1 VQILLGHLHLVPK
14 KSERLHKF
22 SSLMLVPP
30 NWQLVQGTTAWVMS
44 VILSYLTEARDREG
58 EEYLVV
64 VAAIGRAYR
73 GLAIMELR
81 HLRYFIAVA
90 EELSLRRAAQR
101 LHVSQPALSQQI
113 SDLEAELA
121 IKLFTR
127 NSRGVELT
135 EAPVAAPA
143 HSKVRRR
150 SQTPKRTAPDSFVQM
165 QAFHVG

>member
-1 VQILLGHLHLVPK
+1 
-14 KSERLHKF
+14 
-22 SSLMLVPP
+22 
-30 NWQLVQGTTAWVMS
+30 
-44 VILSYLTEARDREG
+44 
-58 EEYLVV
+58 
-64 VAAIGRAYR
+64 
-73 GLAIMELR
+73 MELR

-135 EAPVAAPA
+135 EAGRTYLTGG
-143 HSKVRRR
+143 RRVLAIVKEGLNR
-150 SQTPKRTAPDSFVQM
+150 PKKPRRERED
-165 QAFHVG
+165 GC